1 MINRQ
6 KKLRIIQFFLLF
18 FGLLAIYF
26 TYYGKK
32 EKNLVN
38 TISKTAKENNNKK
51 EEKSEDVDTFFNIE
65 YSGIDL
71 NGNRYLLKSEEARL
85 DELRPEIIY
94 MKIVKATFYFKDETI
109 LYIWSDSGIYN
120 NENLDM
126 KFEKNVRANYLDS
139 ELFSDKAEYSNTKN
153 YLSVYKNVRINDP
166 RGNLI
171 ADKLL
176 FDITTQKLNINFLN
190 NKKINANIKLDEKR
204 F

>member
-6 KKLRIIQFFLLF
+6 KRLRIIQFFLLF
-18 FGLLAIYF
+18 FALLAIYF
-26 TYYGKK
+26 TYYGKIEKKLTNKTSETIKNEK
-32 EKNLVN
+32 EK
-38 TISKTAKENNNKK
+38 ISRDA
-51 EEKSEDVDTFFNIE
+51 DTFYNIE
-65 YSGIDL
+65 YAGIDL
-71 NGNRYLLKSEEARL
+71 NGNRYLLKSEEGRI

-94 MKIVKATFYFKDETI
+94 MKVVRATFYFKDETI

-126 KFEKNVRANYLDS
+126 KFEKNVKANYLES
-139 ELFSDKAEYSNTKN
+139 ELFADKAEYSNTN
-153 YLSVYKNVRINDP
+153 NHLSVYKNVRINDP

-176 FDITTQKLNINFLN
+176 FDITTQKLNITSFSN
-190 NKKINANIKLDEKR
+190 NKINANIKLNEKR

>member
-32 EKNLVN
+32 EKNLIKK
-38 TISKTAKENNNKK
+38 ISKTAKENNNKK

-176 FDITTQKLNINFLN
+176 FDITTQKLNITSFN
-190 NKKINANIKLDEKR
+190 NNKINANIKLDEKR